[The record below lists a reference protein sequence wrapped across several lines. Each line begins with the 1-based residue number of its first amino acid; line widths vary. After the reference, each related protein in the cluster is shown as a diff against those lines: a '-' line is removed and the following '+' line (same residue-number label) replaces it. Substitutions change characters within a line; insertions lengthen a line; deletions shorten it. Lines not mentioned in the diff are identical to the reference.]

1 MKYTYLLFDAD
12 NTLFDFHAGE
22 AVAFHKALADFG
34 FCATDRDYALYSA
47 INASLWKRL
56 EKGEITKDEI
66 FATRFARFLKETN
79 RRADGMA
86 LNASYK
92 AHLAEQAILFPNAEA
107 LLQALQARGF
117 RLFLITNGDKTVQNT
132 RLAISGLGRYFEKI
146 FISEEI
152 GAAKPDTRFFDA
164 VANAV
169 EGFEKEK
176 ALVIGDS
183 ETSDILGANRYGID
197 ACHVTI
203 HSPPLSSAVYAKYST
218 DNLLDIIHLVSE

>member
-22 AVAFHKALADFG
+22 KIAFEKALADFG
-34 FCATDRDYALYSA
+34 FDQTDHDYPLYSE
-47 INASLWKRL
+47 INASLWKLL

-66 FATRFARFLKETN
+66 FARRFVSFLQETN
-79 RRADGMA
+79 RNADGAAM
-86 LNASYK
+86 NACYK
-92 AHLAEQAILFPNAEA
+92 AHLAEQAILFPNAEE
-107 LLQALQARGF
+107 LLQALLAKGF

-132 RLAISGLGRYFEKI
+132 RLLKSGLGRYFEKI

-164 VANAV
+164 VANAI
-169 EGFEKEK
+169 EGFDKEK

-203 HSPPLSSAVYAKYST
+203 NSPPLSSQVYAEYT
-218 DNLLDIIHLVSE
+218 ADTLLDIIHVLSE